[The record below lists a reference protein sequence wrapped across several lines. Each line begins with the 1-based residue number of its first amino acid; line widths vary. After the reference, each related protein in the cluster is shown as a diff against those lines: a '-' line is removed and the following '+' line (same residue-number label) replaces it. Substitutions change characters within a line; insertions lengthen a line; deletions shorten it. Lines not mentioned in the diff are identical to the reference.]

1 MLTKSFKDLLLNERN
16 PNHLFI
22 AGYTSVSGVQVMAM
36 HKTLDGGTTWD
47 TFSVLDSAVVGSTL
61 TAALAVAI
69 DPANDRTIYLGGTV
83 NSAGALYKSLDG
95 GTSWAKLAAGIFADP
110 IQDLA
115 VDPAAA
121 ATIYAGTNGGLFRS
135 ENGGATWTKLA
146 DTPVTCIYIDPV
158 ATSSITVA
166 GTDGVYA
173 SANRGLDWTDLN
185 ATLPVRNVLSLGVS
199 PTTKTLFVGTNGGG
213 VFRYRQSS
221 RFVLSLSATT
231 GGTTDPAPGNHSYA
245 MNSSVAVTA
254 LPDPN
259 FAFTGWTG
267 SATGTVNPLTVLMD
281 SDKSLAAGFIRSI
294 YPPLDATGVKK
305 INRGV
310 ISAEYINVLSWRDN
324 PANVDIRTYR
334 IYLAEEGTRRF
345 LAELDSSVLEFRQR
359 GVEKDKTYTYA
370 LLAVDKTGREGQ
382 EAAITVR

>member
-36 HKTLDGGTTWD
+36 HKTLDAGTTWD
-47 TFSVLDSAVVGSTL
+47 TYLVSDSAVAGSTPA
-61 TAALAVAI
+61 AALAVAI
-69 DPANDRTIYLGGTV
+69 DPANDRTVYLGGTV

-95 GTSWAKLAAGIFADP
+95 GTSWTKLAAGIFADP

-115 VDPAAA
+115 VDPAVA

-231 GGTTDPAPGNHSYA
+231 GGTTDPAPGNHSYD
-245 MNSSVAVTA
+245 MNSSVSVTA

-259 FAFTGWTG
+259 FEFTGWTG

-281 SDKSLAAGFIRSI
+281 SDKSLAAGFIRNI

-310 ISAEYINVLSWRDN
+310 ISAEYINVLSWRAN

-334 IYLAEEGTRRF
+334 IYLAEGGTRRF
-345 LAELDSSVLEFRQR
+345 LAELDSSILEFRQR

-382 EAAITVR
+382 EATITVR